1 MTNLCAAFGRGNQ
14 AVGFTA
20 PYHSYED
27 LRRQADAFLA
37 KHHPAGT
44 IPVPIEEIVEFQLSI
59 DIVPMP
65 GLHTLIET
73 DVSIRG
79 RPPRMG
85 VGRCRCRLDNR
96 SRTYHS

>member
-1 MTNLCAAFGRGNQ
+1 MPSGY
-14 AVGFTA
+14 TA

-27 LRRQADAFLA
+27 VRGQADAFLA

-65 GLHTLIET
+65 DLHTLIET
-73 DVSIRG
+73 DGSIRG
-79 RPPRMG
+79 RLSRMG
-85 VGRCRCRLDNR
+85 VVRFRHRSDNR
-96 SRTYHS
+96 SRTCRF